1 MSRSSL
7 GLESRLYDYLLAVS
21 LREPPVMTALRNE
34 TASMPQASMQISPE
48 QGQFMALL
56 IELLGLKEVL
66 EIGTFTGYSALAMA
80 RALPE
85 DGRLVACDVSE
96 EWTAI
101 ARRYWHEAGV
111 AHKID
116 LRLGPALATLEALRA
131 NGRRFDLAFI
141 DADKTNYRNY
151 YEVALELL
159 PAGGLVV
166 VDNVLWSGRVVEAGT
181 NDPDTVAIRSFNRFV
196 HSDERVSISLLP
208 VGDGLLL
215 ARKRA
220 I

>member
-34 TASMPQASMQISPE
+34 TANMPQASMQISPE

-56 IELLGLKEVL
+56 IELLGIKEVL

-96 EWTAI
+96 EWTTI

-116 LRLGPALATLEALRA
+116 LRLGPALETLQALRA

>member
-7 GLESRLYDYLLAVS
+7 GLESRLYDYMLAVS

-34 TASMPQASMQISPE
+34 TGNMPQASMQISPE

-66 EIGTFTGYSALAMA
+66 EVGTFTGYSALAMA

-96 EWTAI
+96 EWTTI

-111 AHKID
+111 AQKID
-116 LRLGPALATLEALRA
+116 LRLGPALETMQTLRA
-131 NGRRFDLAFI
+131 NGRRFDLVFI
-141 DADKTNYRNY
+141 DADKANYRNY

-166 VDNVLWSGRVVEAGT
+166 VDNVLWSGRVVEPGV

-196 HSDERVSISLLP
+196 HSDERVGLSLLP

-220 I
+220 T